1 MIENKKIIFESG
13 RILNSKMLNE
23 LQNFSLRN
31 IEIKYNKYSSGII
44 MGFDFQ
50 SDRESL
56 YLMPGILKYDE
67 EYYFLNSKLKVMD
80 FSEEGGK
87 KYIYLL
93 PKDKEEEDNIIA
105 KELKIKV
112 SSEEIEK
119 NAIYLG
125 EFQHYQNRNIKTNYR
140 TLENL
145 GEPGVFIN
153 IINRKYA
160 GINGETLS
168 PEIISL
174 FANKIIDEIF
184 SNNLDYYIF
193 TKGLN
198 REIVE
203 IDILKKYLGD
213 TDDFVELYKLLKNK
227 EFEKK
232 SETKI
237 VEENEDEGFSA
248 GF

>member
-56 YLMPGILKYDE
+56 YLMPGILKYNE

-93 PKDKEEEDNIIA
+93 LEDKEEEDNIIS

-112 SSEEIEK
+112 SSEKIEK
-119 NAIYLG
+119 NSIYLG
-125 EFQHYQNRNIKTNYR
+125 EFQHYQNRNIKTNYK

-145 GEPGVFIN
+145 GEHGVFIN
-153 IINRKYA
+153 IVNRKYA

-198 REIVE
+198 RETVE

-213 TDDFVELYKLLKNK
+213 TDDFGELYGLLKSK
-227 EFEKK
+227 KFEKREEK
-232 SETKI
+232 KVKKEEKKRSFS
-237 VEENEDEGFSA
+237 VEA
-248 GF
+248 